1 MGRFLSS
8 LSVFLRVCTYKYLY
22 VFLSNCIGRSLCIS
36 LSLYRTI
43 SMYFCLIVHDDLSCI
58 SILLCAHDDLNGF
71 LSMTF
76 SLLGPKSRRGCSV
89 SQSLV
94 ALAMFWGFIRLEWQ
108 HHDIR
113 TRRRRLLMHRLSR
126 DKSLSVGCCIK
137 TSVTRWTDYLFN
149 IWPFTKMKI
158 CPIA

>member
-1 MGRFLSS
+1 MVPVNIGVGRSLPAERKVRMNQFSIYCLIFKYTSQLSIKPKCRINVGRFLSS

-94 ALAMFWGFIRLEWQ
+94 ALAMF
-108 HHDIR
+108 
-113 TRRRRLLMHRLSR
+113 
-126 DKSLSVGCCIK
+126 
-137 TSVTRWTDYLFN
+137 
-149 IWPFTKMKI
+149 
-158 CPIA
+158 